1 VLQSV
6 DVPERH
12 LLYDIEMAASL
23 AVMQVLQENYGLSN
37 VKVKWLND
45 LWVRGHNLLGALA
58 EFKGVIEGDMIM
70 LY

>member
-1 VLQSV
+1 
-6 DVPERH
+6 
-12 LLYDIEMAASL
+12 
-23 AVMQVLQENYGLSN
+23 VMQVLQENYGLSN

-45 LWVRGHNLLGALA
+45 LWVRGHKLLGALA

>member
-12 LLYDIEMAASL
+12 LLYDIEMTASL
-23 AVMQVLQENYGLSN
+23 AVMQVLLENYGLSN

-45 LWVRGHNLLGALA
+45 LWFRGHKLLGALA
-58 EFKGVIEGDMIM
+58 EFKGVIEGEMIM

>member
-23 AVMQVLQENYGLSN
+23 AVMQVLQENYGLFN

-45 LWVRGHNLLGALA
+45 LWVRGHKLLGALA
-58 EFKGVIEGDMIM
+58 EFNGVIEGGMIM

>member
-1 VLQSV
+1 MLQSV

-23 AVMQVLQENYGLSN
+23 AVMQVLENYGLSN

-45 LWVRGHNLLGALA
+45 LWVRGHKLLGALA

-70 LY
+70 LH